1 MARTAAACRR
11 PIRSACDPHPPI
23 TGRVG
28 CCASMDDVL
37 PASLLWTLL
46 GAVIYPLW
54 LAAGVADVLVHWR
67 DRIECRAGT
76 RESAMH
82 LLMCL
87 QMGVPVLA
95 VLFLEVTA
103 PVFLLSTALVALH
116 GWTSWRDSRFADSVR
131 RIGPTEQKIHVAL
144 DAVPWFG
151 LALIALLHRDAL
163 VPLLQAG
170 PADWSV
176 RWREPPFARATIIT
190 VLLTSA
196 VFGVLPS
203 ALELA
208 RAWRTVRRAA
218 L

>member
-1 MARTAAACRR
+1 M
-11 PIRSACDPHPPI
+11 S
-23 TGRVG
+23 
-28 CCASMDDVL
+28 DDLL
-37 PASLLWTLL
+37 PARLLWGLL

-54 LAAGVADVLVHWR
+54 LAAGVADVWVHRR
-67 DRIECRAGT
+67 DRIECRTGT

-95 VLFLEVTA
+95 VLFLDVTA
-103 PVFLLSTALVALH
+103 PVFLLCAALVLLH

-144 DAVPWFG
+144 DAVPWIG
-151 LALIALLHRDAL
+151 LALVALLHREAL
-163 VPLLQAG
+163 APLVQAG
-170 PADWSV
+170 TADWSV
-176 RWREPPFARATIIT
+176 RWREPPFAVSTIVA
-190 VLLTSA
+190 VLASSV

-203 ALELA
+203 ALELLRA
-208 RAWRTVRRAA
+208 RRTVRRPA

>member
-1 MARTAAACRR
+1 M
-11 PIRSACDPHPPI
+11 
-23 TGRVG
+23 
-28 CCASMDDVL
+28 
-37 PASLLWTLL
+37 
-46 GAVIYPLW
+46 
-54 LAAGVADVLVHWR
+54 
-67 DRIECRAGT
+67 
-76 RESAMH
+76 
-82 LLMCL
+82 
-87 QMGVPVLA
+87 
-95 VLFLEVTA
+95 
-103 PVFLLSTALVALH
+103 
-116 GWTSWRDSRFADSVR
+116 
-131 RIGPTEQKIHVAL
+131 AL

-163 VPLLQAG
+163 APLLQAG